1 MAVAAIAESH
11 GLAAVRHGLATMADR
26 SEAMGFCN
34 CCDSHQAQSCDKV
47 CAANSLKP
55 GMCPVMVDYDGVGSA
70 SAGANPLNGTSLRDM
85 TLGEPSPW
93 QLELFRR
100 FMEKTRRRAVA
111 SYEKAMRQLK
121 SHQLTEAHFDNANAL
136 YREALVNYYHGIR
149 AYLNR
154 VGTKSD

>member
-1 MAVAAIAESH
+1 MGRSWALAAA
-11 GLAAVRHGLATMADR
+11 LAAVMGLGLATMPDR

-34 CCDSHQAQSCDKV
+34 CCDSHPAQSCGKV
-47 CAANSLKP
+47 CAANSLEP
-55 GMCPVMVDYDGVGSA
+55 AMCRVLVDYHGAGSA
-70 SAGANPLNGTSLRDM
+70 SPGANPLNGMSLKDM
-85 TLGEPSPW
+85 TLGEPTPW

-100 FMEKTRRRAVA
+100 FMEKGRRHAVA
-111 SYEKAMRQLK
+111 SYKKAMRQVK
-121 SHQLTEAHFDNANAL
+121 RHRLTEADFERADAL